1 MVNAEDIAGVIG
13 KRVERVLLVGRAAMP
28 SDQYDAFK
36 TVVYS
41 ELGKV
46 VLREELERL
55 LHSDHV

>member
-1 MVNAEDIAGVIG
+1 MVSAEDIVTVIG
-13 KRVERVLLVGRAAMP
+13 KRVDRVLLVGRAAM
-28 SDQYDAFK
+28 SGDQYDAFK
-36 TVVYS
+36 TFVYS